1 MSHGIIYS
9 GFGLKWRM
17 MSFVTDA
24 MTKEGKKKPTEN
36 KKPDVIMVSPFDSP
50 DLWNAQSGEK
60 SRSLC
65 FSDTV
70 TPNKTKCPISV
81 VAESPPRTRKWLHS
95 SVHVI
100 Q

>member
-1 MSHGIIYS
+1 
-9 GFGLKWRM
+9 
-17 MSFVTDA
+17 
-24 MTKEGKKKPTEN
+24 
-36 KKPDVIMVSPFDSP
+36 MVSPFDSP
-50 DLWNAQSGEK
+50 DPWNAHSGEK
-60 SRSLC
+60 SRSLP

-100 Q
+100 QRVLQGVSTLLSHRAPVFLASSLGMWGRI